1 VSRETRDG
9 RRRRNEEGDRAANRR
24 WFHNGERG
32 LAGDECNDA
41 GDKPNDEGADDAGA
55 VVECGERSSD
65 AREKRRRVDG
75 EREQQQQRK
84 PTPKR
89 LRTNP
94 TMIMA
99 VLSVR

>member
-1 VSRETRDG
+1 
-9 RRRRNEEGDRAANRR
+9 
-24 WFHNGERG
+24 
-32 LAGDECNDA
+32 
-41 GDKPNDEGADDAGA
+41 

-84 PTPKR
+84 STPKR